1 VKEELNQV
9 MAHLQSLA
17 CKAVTGLDGTAFE
30 NHYGMSARD
39 YLLEHDGGKHLD
51 VLTRIEVQAEA
62 LLEAG
67 MDYMALQEALTRDVL
82 KIQESLG
89 L

>member
-1 VKEELNQV
+1 MSLSAAA
-9 MAHLQSLA
+9 MAAIGGTLGASKSLVQ
-17 CKAVTGLDGTAFE
+17 KKQ
-30 NHYGMSARD
+30 YGMSARD

-67 MDYMALQEALTRDVL
+67 MDYMALQEAQTRDVL
-82 KIQESLG
+82 KIQENLG